1 MISNKN
7 SSASSTSTLGVH
19 RRRKHM
25 KNKVD
30 DDDEASTL
38 YLDWSN
44 HSTSTKQTTSTSQTS
59 ADSLRSL
66 SSAKNLISLSLQQEK
81 EHTESEN
88 ANRSSRSIGSVL
100 RRSSPSERK
109 RNFPNSNSIGL
120 RLSELTTLS
129 ASSQCDD
136 DEYGDDASKG
146 SATGVDDDD
155 ELSFTSSGRS
165 IFHKIAN
172 RVKMASS
179 SSTNNLAAI
188 SELSNDLLADEIETQ
203 HRSNYFKNRM
213 SIRVRRASDLL
224 FSSHHRKD
232 LEDEVHEE
240 DF

>member
-1 MISNKN
+1 M
-7 SSASSTSTLGVH
+7 
-19 RRRKHM
+19 RRHP
-25 KNKVD
+25 
-30 DDDEASTL
+30 A
-38 YLDWSN
+38 
-44 HSTSTKQTTSTSQTS
+44 
-59 ADSLRSL
+59 
-66 SSAKNLISLSLQQEK
+66 
-81 EHTESEN
+81 
-88 ANRSSRSIGSVL
+88 
-100 RRSSPSERK
+100 ERK
-109 RNFPNSNSIGL
+109 RNLPNSNSVGL

-136 DEYGDDASKG
+136 DEYSDDASKG
-146 SATGVDDDD
+146 STAAVDEDDP
-155 ELSFTSSGRS
+155 SFTSGRS

-232 LEDEVHEE
+232 LEDDVHEE